1 MTPPYSNGHTVGED
15 LHAEQELRDM
25 LEQDQIVVLARYLNK
40 MDQVQATV
48 SGLRKDMSGLKFT
61 VDSLQTQVRLLKTSI
76 MQQCVVDIAPHRKSH
91 HRATLKQ
98 DGWKAAIFSNSK
110 EIVIAVLVIITF
122 AMTGEVLMH

>member
-61 VDSLQTQVRLLKTSI
+61 VDSLQTQVRFLKTS
-76 MQQCVVDIAPHRKSH
+76 MQQCMVDIAQHRKSH

-98 DGWKAAIFSNSK
+98 DGWRAAIFANSK
-110 EIVIAVLVIITF
+110 EIVIAVLAIITF